1 MKAIDNLFNRVGDV
15 TAERD
20 RFRAALVRIEYLA
33 EEPDSRNGQNIS
45 YSLEVVEAIWSLA
58 RKTLAG
64 EDALAGEDT

>member
-20 RFRAALVRIEYLA
+20 RFRNALARIEYLA
-33 EEPDSRNGQNIS
+33 EEPDTRNGQNIS
-45 YSLEVVEAIWSLA
+45 YSLEVVEEIWSLA

-64 EDALAGEDT
+64 EDV